1 LIQNGHKTIK
11 DISEFADVTILD
23 KLAFNYYIDPTP
35 ENALQIVK
43 DLTGLYF
50 MRAENDAVGIVE

>member
-1 LIQNGHKTIK
+1 
-11 DISEFADVTILD
+11 VTILD
-23 KLAFNYYIDPTP
+23 KLAFNYYTDPTP